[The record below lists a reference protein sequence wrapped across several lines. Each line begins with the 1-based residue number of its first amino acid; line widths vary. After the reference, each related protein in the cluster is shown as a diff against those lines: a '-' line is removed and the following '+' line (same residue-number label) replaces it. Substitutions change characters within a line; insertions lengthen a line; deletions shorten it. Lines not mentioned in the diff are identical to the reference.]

1 MVAVL
6 FCSTH
11 HSTKA
16 VILAKPTKVV
26 ILAKPAKVVILAKPA
41 KVVILAK
48 PAKVVILA
56 KPESLYFAF
65 AVVVVLAFAFAV
77 VFFQG
82 AVMNAQSAAESATEP
97 HTTAIPPAH
106 LRRLVLT
113 GFMGAGKTTVG
124 RLLAARLNWDFLDLD
139 AYIESRTGLSVPSIF
154 SIHGEAHFRQL
165 ESAALASALG
175 RSRLVLALGGGAPE
189 VLTNRLLLEQ
199 TPATSIIFLD
209 APFPALFDRCMM
221 QALNPARAAEPNPAA
236 HALPEQF
243 RPLLADPA
251 TAEAR
256 FLVRQPIYRR
266 LARLTLDTASLTPE
280 ETVTAL
286 LARLT

>member
-1 MVAVL
+1 
-6 FCSTH
+6 
-11 HSTKA
+11 
-16 VILAKPTKVV
+16 
-26 ILAKPAKVVILAKPA
+26 
-41 KVVILAK
+41 
-48 PAKVVILA
+48 
-56 KPESLYFAF
+56 
-65 AVVVVLAFAFAV
+65 
-77 VFFQG
+77 
-82 AVMNAQSAAESATEP
+82 MNAQPAAAAEP
-97 HTTAIPPAH
+97 HTIATQPAH

-124 RLLAARLNWDFLDLD
+124 HLLAVRLNWEFLDLD
-139 AYIESRTGLSVPSIF
+139 AYIESRSGLSVPSIF
-154 SIHGEAHFRQL
+154 AIHGAAHFRQL
-165 ESAALASALG
+165 ESMALASALG

-199 TPATSIIFLD
+199 TPATSTIFLD

-221 QALNPARAAEPNPAA
+221 QALNPGTTD
-236 HALPEQF
+236 
-243 RPLLADPA
+243 RPILADPA

-280 ETVTAL
+280 QTVAAI